1 MNRTFWPYKTVMV
14 TGGSGFIGGWVVR
27 TLASLNADVH
37 ILDMQPP
44 LGLSEVQHTFHEL
57 DLRDHHATVR
67 MLREY
72 GAEILIH
79 LAGQADVAVCQQDPM
94 AAFEKNVVCTY
105 TLLEACRTY
114 ENLKSIVV
122 VSSNHVY
129 GTQKQMPSP
138 EDAPLNGAGIYAA
151 SKLCA
156 DMIARAYG
164 KSYGLPVAIARITN
178 SFGGDDPHVTHIIT
192 GSIISALKRE
202 APVIRQSGR
211 DSKGYLYVE
220 DTVNGLL
227 TLAEQTALRAELHGE
242 AFNFAPDRPI
252 RTKDLVREI
261 VSIVGEGVEPE
272 ILDPLADYEEE
283 HLDNKKAQSV
293 LGWSPQY
300 SLSVAVAKTVASLRE
315 RYGEGPSGPPATTG
329 N

>member
-1 MNRTFWPYKTVMV
+1 MNQPFWQNKAVMV

-27 TLASLNADVH
+27 ALDSLNADVH
-37 ILDMQPP
+37 ILDMRPP
-44 LGLSEVQHTFHEL
+44 PEPLDTEATYHRL
-57 DLRDHHATVR
+57 DLRDHDDTVKL
-67 MLREY
+67 LREL

-79 LAGQADVAVCQQDPM
+79 LAGQADVAVCQQDPV
-94 AAFEKNVVCTY
+94 AAFERNVVCTY

-114 ENLKSIVV
+114 ENLESIVV

-129 GTQKQMPSP
+129 GAQEHMPSL
-138 EDAPLNGAGIYAA
+138 EDAPLNGAGIYAT

-156 DMIARAYG
+156 DVIARAYG
-164 KSYGLPVAIARITN
+164 KTYGLPVAIARITN

-192 GSIISALKRE
+192 GSIISALKGE

-211 DSKGYLYVE
+211 DTKGYLYVE

-227 TLAEQTALRAELHGE
+227 TLAEQTALRSELHGE
-242 AFNFAPDRPI
+242 AFNIVPDSAI
-252 RTKDLVREI
+252 STKDLVCEI
-261 VSIVGEGVEPE
+261 VAIVGEGVEPE
-272 ILDPLADYEEE
+272 ILQPSADYEEE

-300 SLSVAVAKTVASLRE
+300 SLPEALMKNVSSLRE
-315 RYGEGPSGPPATTG
+315 SYAQEQPGSSASTG
-329 N
+329 D